1 MNDSGKPR
9 QIGKSIFAVVMG
21 IIAGVVLTVATDIV
35 LHAIH
40 VFPAWDQRVPERL
53 LALATAYR
61 TVYSIGGSYLT
72 ARLAPYSPV
81 KHALVGGLIGFVVSL
96 AGAIATWNAG
106 PQFQSHWYPIAL
118 MLLALPCAWIGGM
131 LGRGRTQ
138 ANAN

>member
-1 MNDSGKPR
+1 
-9 QIGKSIFAVVMG
+9 MG
-21 IIAGVVLTVATDIV
+21 IIAGVVLTVATDLV
-35 LHAIH
+35 LHAVH
-40 VFPAWDQRVPERL
+40 VFPAWDQRVPDRL

-81 KHALVGGLIGFVVSL
+81 KHALVGGVIGFAVSL

-118 MLLALPCAWIGGM
+118 VLLALPCAWIGGM
-131 LGRGRTQ
+131 LGRGSAQ
-138 ANAN
+138 AIAD

>member
-9 QIGKSIFAVVMG
+9 QVGKSIFAVVMG

-35 LHAIH
+35 LHTIH
-40 VFPAWDQRVPERL
+40 VFPAWDQRVPDSL

-118 MLLALPCAWIGGM
+118 VLLALPCAWIGGM

-138 ANAN
+138 AKAE